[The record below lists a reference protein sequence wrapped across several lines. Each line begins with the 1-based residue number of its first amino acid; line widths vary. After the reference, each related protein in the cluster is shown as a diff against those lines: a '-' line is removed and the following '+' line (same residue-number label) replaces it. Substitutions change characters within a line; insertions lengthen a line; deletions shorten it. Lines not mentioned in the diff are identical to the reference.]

1 MKFCMCK
8 SVSVLLPGS
17 STEVDSVWPRRE
29 EASVK
34 PHYGLGG
41 HVSAVRVLDI

>member
-1 MKFCMCK
+1 MKLCMCK
-8 SVSVLLPGS
+8 SVFVLPPGP
-17 STEVDSVWPRRE
+17 STEVDSVWPRGE
-29 EASVK
+29 EASGK